1 MRVADDWPRRIQPG
15 YTSGIISQSRI
26 LFDRPASG
34 WTASSRWISRCIAAC
49 VSTVISPESGA
60 ESRERSSVSRPSV
73 SPSAIYSVIFFT
85 PLLPLLFFFPPFLF
99 PRSATAYDAD
109 TASTRARERGRKKKE
124 KKRTVTGSFEF
135 LQRVRACGM

>member
-1 MRVADDWPRRIQPG
+1 MRVADDWPRRIQPR

-34 WTASSRWISRCIAAC
+34 WTASCRWISRCIAAY
-49 VSTVISPESGA
+49 VSTVISPERGA

-73 SPSAIYSVIFFT
+73 SLSAIYSVIFFT

-99 PRSATAYDAD
+99 PRSAAAYDAD
-109 TASTRARERGRKKKE
+109 TASTRAGAGQEKKD